1 MVSIF
6 MFTLSPVTTFMAEEI
21 GVEKL
26 GNKKFEKFG
35 PNNKGGWTFCSSMI
49 QNLNLWKDFSDLI
62 MDLFV
67 ILLKV

>member
-1 MVSIF
+1 
-6 MFTLSPVTTFMAEEI
+6 MAEEI